1 MSSQSHRKALMK
13 ALDDMYVPVSISSD
27 NMDDMS
33 NYVIRGHRI
42 SFCDDE
48 LPFEVRSHNKAMHI
62 TIVCCE
68 KVVNC
73 IFVDDGSGMNICLL

>member
-1 MSSQSHRKALMK
+1 MK
-13 ALDDMYVPVSISSD
+13 SIDDMYVPVGTSND
-27 NMDDMS
+27 NLAAMI
-33 NYVIRGHRI
+33 NKVIRGRQI